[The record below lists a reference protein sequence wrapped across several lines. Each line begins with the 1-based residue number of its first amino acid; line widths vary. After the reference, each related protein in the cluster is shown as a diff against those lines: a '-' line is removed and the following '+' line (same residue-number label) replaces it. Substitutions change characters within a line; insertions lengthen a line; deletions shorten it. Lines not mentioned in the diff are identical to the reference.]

1 MGLSGYND
9 GMRTLLAVLLAVP
22 AAAAPRPAQDAPE
35 KNRSYVSAEVRG
47 TFRDRWD
54 ISDNQGRLW
63 MSVSSFG
70 NSINFSGRPLS
81 GSLWGGAGNHWSIS
95 GGSVSGSISRFGNSI
110 SVRAHVMDPGRSRH
124 INFELNASGPMDD
137 PRRPPYLYFSGFDA
151 NLNFSP
157 SFNRGYSVSGT
168 LDPERF
174 GDEGLALAC
183 LAAAVVLKERPQAA
197 GVPGKDFLETSAVAA
212 PLLKNGLAR

>member
-81 GSLWGGAGNHWSIS
+81 GSLWGGAGSHWSIS
-95 GGSVSGSISRFGNSI
+95 GGSVSGSRCRSSRDPW
-110 SVRAHVMDPGRSRH
+110 VRR
-124 INFELNASGPMDD
+124 
-137 PRRPPYLYFSGFDA
+137 
-151 NLNFSP
+151 
-157 SFNRGYSVSGT
+157 
-168 LDPERF
+168 
-174 GDEGLALAC
+174 
-183 LAAAVVLKERPQAA
+183 
-197 GVPGKDFLETSAVAA
+197 
-212 PLLKNGLAR
+212 